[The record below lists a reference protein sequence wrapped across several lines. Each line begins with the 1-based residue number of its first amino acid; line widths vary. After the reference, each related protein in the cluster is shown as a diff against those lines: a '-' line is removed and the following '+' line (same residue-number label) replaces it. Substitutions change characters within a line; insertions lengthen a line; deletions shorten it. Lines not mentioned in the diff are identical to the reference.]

1 MSNKKIEDKTTVGE
15 VKNNKY
21 KVESFKYDCQT
32 HNLKVAGSNP
42 APPAT
47 NQVNVSSSSSDI

>member
-42 APPAT
+42 APAT
-47 NQVNVSSSSSDI
+47 KINVESVHEFR